1 MILFK
6 TIKIADSK
14 SKGRASLDNMT
25 RISDHSSRF
34 EGKSSDDDDD
44 DDDVA
49 CAVFVFTIIL
59 TMKCNVKS

>member
-6 TIKIADSK
+6 TIKIANSK
-14 SKGRASLDNMT
+14 SKGTASLDNMT

-44 DDDVA
+44 DVA